1 MAVEGRKIGVAMDFS
16 KGSKA
21 ALKWAMNGGMLKK
34 GDNLFMI
41 HVQHSQ
47 ALESRNLMWSNSGS
61 PLIPLAELCDTE
73 VMHGYGV
80 EVEPEVLDLL
90 RTISTQL
97 QVNVVWKLY
106 WGDPREKICEAVVSF
121 HLENLVMGSRGL
133 GALQRCNDNEMI
145 FFFYGNPL
153 VTIVGP

>member
-1 MAVEGRKIGVAMDFS
+1 MAA
-16 KGSKA
+16 
-21 ALKWAMNGGMLKK
+21 
-34 GDNLFMI
+34 
-41 HVQHSQ
+41 
-47 ALESRNLMWSNSGS
+47 
-61 PLIPLAELCDTE
+61 LIPLAELCDTE

-133 GALQRCNDNEMI
+133 GALQRSVQLLYHIMQYCHSL
-145 FFFYGNPL
+145 FGRC
-153 VTIVGP
+153 